1 VMYAGKNDM
10 LAVIEDVRW
19 VRDHTPD
26 LIYYKELDDFTHFN
40 FNGFNVSQKHQYYD
54 DLLNKIREAQGMSDS
69 IFGNP
74 MMYFFTGLL
83 IVIVALAILIPLHLR
98 KKAK

>member
-1 VMYAGKNDM
+1 VYGANYTNSSTPLIDINVKTGVPVVMYAGKDDN

-40 FNGFNVSQKHQYYD
+40 FNGFNASQKH
-54 DLLNKIREAQGMSDS
+54 
-69 IFGNP
+69 
-74 MMYFFTGLL
+74 
-83 IVIVALAILIPLHLR
+83 
-98 KKAK
+98 